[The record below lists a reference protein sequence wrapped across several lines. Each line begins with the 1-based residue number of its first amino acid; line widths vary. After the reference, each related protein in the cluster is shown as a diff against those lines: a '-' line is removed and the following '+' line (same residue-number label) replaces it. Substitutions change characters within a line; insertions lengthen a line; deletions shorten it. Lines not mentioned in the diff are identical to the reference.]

1 MHRDYHSRNLMFIP
15 EGAPG
20 ILDYQD
26 ALLGPISYDLVSFL
40 KDAYIEWDEDF
51 ILDQLSTTDI
61 SDCLNQSVESLIES
75 KYKGE

>member
-1 MHRDYHSRNLMFIP
+1 MYEIMST
-15 EGAPG
+15 
-20 ILDYQD
+20 
-26 ALLGPISYDLVSFL
+26 SFDIDEVNNEL
-40 KDAYIEWDEDF
+40 KDF